1 MLSRT
6 TWKMMQLKK
15 SAADTTR
22 SETRLR
28 TRGLPRAFAVNN
40 QPLGFAMSTLDT
52 FWRHGY
58 RDNDEFCDR
67 GK

>member
-6 TWKMMQLKK
+6 MWKKIQVKK
-15 SAADTTR
+15 VAAGTTR

-28 TRGLPRAFAVNN
+28 TRGLPRAFAGNN
-40 QPLGFAMSTLDT
+40 QPLGFAMSTLNT

-58 RDNDEFCDR
+58 RNNDEFCDR
-67 GK
+67 DK